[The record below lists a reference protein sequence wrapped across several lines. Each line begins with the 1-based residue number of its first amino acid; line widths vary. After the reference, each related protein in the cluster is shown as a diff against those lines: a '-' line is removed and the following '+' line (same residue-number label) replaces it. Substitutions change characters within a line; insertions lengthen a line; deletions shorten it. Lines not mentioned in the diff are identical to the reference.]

1 MKYLT
6 MPLACQLLNEM
17 PEDAEIYDSAYEKFF
32 KTNDFSQLVAWSP
45 YLNKWFMWLHPEGE
59 HGADYWSCTQIMNTA
74 ALAEKYMNKYS
85 SDFLNWHYQQSLKLH
100 NLSDSEESRSLY
112 ENIYFDETNEGE
124 REAEYRV
131 WQYLT
136 EKLDTSHKREAA
148 KTEQNIF
155 LKREVEEL
163 RGECNKLR
171 DQLHRIKCADTFDAY
186 NFAQAFYRR
195 LAKTTDQQ
203 LPKELHE
210 LGIDAVYI
218 QAMVNTAIGVF
229 EFNRC
234 DDLNDKDK
242 RLEFPILLK
251 TSKEIFESF
260 ENQIEDFGIDLG
272 KDEEPKTLYDWSKI
286 PEHVKAMATDEDGMA
301 CGWLVPPH
309 IVGNAW
315 RNQSH
320 LSAFFNLPKRQNPY
334 KGDWRESL
342 ELRPQELTELKA
354 GDKVYVDFES
364 LNRVEID
371 GKRIH
376 GVGTLDRVEDGY
388 AFGRLESG
396 NPFGC
401 PLAYVQP
408 YDIWNNTRNE
418 QV

>member
-171 DQLHRIKCADTFDAY
+171 DQLHRIKRTDTIDAY

-218 QAMVNTAIGVF
+218 QAMVNTAMGVF
-229 EFNRC
+229 DLVRC
-234 DDLNDKDK
+234 DDLYDKDK
-242 RLEFPILLK
+242 RLEFHTLIKTPTELLD
-251 TSKEIFESF
+251 SL
-260 ENQIEDFGIDLG
+260 ENQIKYFGIDLG

-320 LSAFFNLPKRQNPY
+320 LSAHFYLTNCQNPFR
-334 KGDWRESL
+334 GDWKQSL
-342 ELRPQELTELKA
+342 ELRPQEVHTFKA

-364 LNRVEID
+364 LNRVETD

-401 PLAYVQP
+401 PLAYVHP
-408 YDIWNNTRNE
+408 YNTWNNTPHE
-418 QV
+418 HV

>member
-1 MKYLT
+1 MKFLT
-6 MPLACQLLNEM
+6 ISLACQLLNEM
-17 PEDAEIYDSAYEKFF
+17 PEDAEIYDSEYQKFF
-32 KTNDFSQLVAWSP
+32 KTNDYSQLFAWSP
-45 YLNKWFMWLHPEGE
+45 YLNKWFLWLHPEGE
-59 HGADYWSCTQIMNTA
+59 HGAEYWSCSQIMNTA

-85 SDFLNWHYQQSLKLH
+85 SDFLKWHYQQSLKLH

-112 ENIYFDETNEGE
+112 ENIYFDETNEAE

-155 LKREVEEL
+155 LKREIEEL

-171 DQLHRIKCADTFDAY
+171 DQLHRIKCADTIDAY

-234 DDLNDKDK
+234 DDLYDKDK

-251 TSKEIFESF
+251 TSKEIFEGF
-260 ENQIEDFGIDLG
+260 GNKIESCSLNGASDSAKIN
-272 KDEEPKTLYDWSKI
+272 DELNNVAI
-286 PEHVKAMATDEDGMA
+286 A
-301 CGWLVPPH
+301 
-309 IVGNAW
+309 
-315 RNQSH
+315 
-320 LSAFFNLPKRQNPY
+320 LSSSLNMTQYISPY
-334 KGDWRESL
+334 ESVL
-342 ELRPQELTELKA
+342 KMSSRLQPQELAALKA
-354 GDKVYVDFES
+354 GDKVYVDFRS
-364 LNRVEID
+364 LSSTVHLSTGI
-371 GKRIH
+371 
-376 GVGTLDRVEDGY
+376 GTVDRVEDGY
-388 AFGRLESG
+388 VYGRFENGNAFS
-396 NPFGC
+396 C
-401 PLAYVQP
+401 PHAVVKPLNT
-408 YDIWNNTRNE
+408 WNNSQNE
-418 QV
+418 PV